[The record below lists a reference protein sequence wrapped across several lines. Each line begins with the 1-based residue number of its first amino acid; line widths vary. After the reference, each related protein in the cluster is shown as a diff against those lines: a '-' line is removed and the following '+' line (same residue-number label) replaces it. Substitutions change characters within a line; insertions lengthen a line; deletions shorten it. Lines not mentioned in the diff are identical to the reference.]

1 MYYPILRGKQHE
13 FSVLKDLAQQN
24 SYDNF
29 RPIIEPVKKNLTN
42 LLKTI
47 KALNE
52 KNIEPVLIINP
63 TIGDFKGR
71 PSEFL
76 NLLNA
81 HQTNIKYLP
90 CINMNIEGAN
100 SLINGLTKF
109 GLYFDE
115 FFTPSDLTNTPE
127 IILVPHTTPIDSLS
141 SLNNI
146 VLYGDFFPVQR
157 KNADYP
163 SQSFI
168 TDLNINFSR
177 TPNVIGYS
185 DYTITSKKYSDKGGP
200 AYVVAIH
207 ATYINNSDN
216 KKYSKHYL
224 SFDDKTMR
232 NVAGKFHDALKK
244 LITDVD
250 QQKFNYYPTS
260 ALKDFRFYHDKPHYP
275 GLGINKQISIKHH
288 IETINH
294 FLKSA

>member
-13 FSVLKDLAQQN
+13 FSVLKDLAKQN

-29 RPIIEPVKKNLTN
+29 RPIIEPVKKDLTN

-47 KALNE
+47 KFLNE
-52 KNIEPVLIINP
+52 KNIEPILIINP
-63 TIGDFKGR
+63 NIGDFKGK
-71 PSEFL
+71 PNDFL
-76 NLLNA
+76 SLLNA
-81 HQTNIKYLP
+81 HKVDIKYLP
-90 CINMNIEGAN
+90 CINMNIEGAS
-100 SLINGLTKF
+100 SLVQGFTQF
-109 GLYFDE
+109 GLYFDD
-115 FFTPSDLTNTPE
+115 FFRPLDLMYLPE
-127 IILVPHTTPIDSLS
+127 IILVPHTTSSELLS
-141 SLNNI
+141 NLNNI
-146 VLYGDFFPVQR
+146 ILYGDFFPVQR

-163 SQSFI
+163 PQSFI
-168 TDLNINFSR
+168 TDLNINFSKN
-177 TPNVIGYS
+177 PNVIGYS
-185 DYTITSKKYSDKGGP
+185 DYTISSKRYSDKGGP

-207 ATYINNSDN
+207 ATYIDRTDN

-224 SFDDKTMR
+224 SFDDKTMK

-250 QQKFNYYPTS
+250 QNNFTFYSTS

-288 IETINH
+288 IETVNE

>member
-24 SYDNF
+24 SYDKF

-63 TIGDFKGR
+63 TIGDFKDK

-81 HQTNIKYLP
+81 HRTDIRYLP

-100 SLINGLTKF
+100 HLANGLTKF

-141 SLNNI
+141 NLNNI
-146 VLYGDFFPVQR
+146 VLYGDFFPIQR

-163 SQSFI
+163 PQSFI
-168 TDLNINFSR
+168 TDLNINFS
-177 TPNVIGYS
+177 TIPNVIGYS
-185 DYTITSKKYSDKGGP
+185 DYTISSKKYSDKGGP

-207 ATYINNSDN
+207 ATYIDNSDN

-224 SFDDKTMR
+224 SFDDKTMK

-244 LITDVD
+244 LITDID
-250 QQKFNYYPTS
+250 QQKFSYYPTS